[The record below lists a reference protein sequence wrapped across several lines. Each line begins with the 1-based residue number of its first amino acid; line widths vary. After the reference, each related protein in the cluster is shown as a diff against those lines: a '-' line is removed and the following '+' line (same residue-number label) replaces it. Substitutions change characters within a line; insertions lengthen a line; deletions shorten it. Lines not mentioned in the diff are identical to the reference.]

1 MFTSLSTLPVLLRS
15 RASLRPE
22 SIAVSSGDEHL
33 TFRQLADRSA
43 ELAAYLQSLGVTA
56 DDFVGIFMDPSIDL
70 MIGVWGALSAG
81 AAYLPLSPE
90 YPAERLK
97 YMIADSGT
105 KVVLADAALRSR
117 LMELA
122 PADVTIVEVDDARE
136 YAGVANPSDAAGPDN
151 LAYTIYTSGS
161 TGKPKGV
168 MIEHRSIVNQ
178 LQWLANTHGLDERTT
193 ILQKTPLSFDAAQWE
208 ILAPACGTRVVMSAP
223 GAYRDP
229 EQLLELILGHGV
241 TTLQG
246 VPTLLQALVDT
257 DELHRCTSL
266 TRIFSGGEV
275 LPKKLAAQ
283 LLDTLPG
290 CTLINLYGPSECTI
304 NASSFVVERDS
315 TLAGAPS
322 IPIGTPAHGVTFYI
336 FDDKGAPAAVGEIGE
351 LHIGGVQVARGY
363 VRRPDL
369 TAERFVENPLAGD
382 GGPDRLY
389 RTGDL
394 ARWNAD
400 GTVEFVGR
408 RDNQVKLRGY
418 RVELDEIRAAVE
430 LHEWVKRAEVVIR
443 DDPRTGANL
452 VVFTEVDAKEAAV
465 MDQGNH
471 GAHHQSKQSKLQV
484 KAQLSNAGCCKD
496 AALAGCQRI
505 DLPGRTPT
513 TEQRRVV
520 FGRKT
525 YRFFEGG
532 DVAMAD
538 ILKLLDAQPAIADAR
553 GVDSLMLAELG
564 GILRYF
570 GQFHSNERL
579 LPKYGYASPGALYAT
594 QLYLEISEVAGLA
607 SGTYYY
613 HPLEHQLVLVA
624 PGATNG
630 PRLRLHFVGR
640 RSAIEPVYRN
650 NVQEVLQIEVGHML
664 GLFDAVLPAYGL
676 AVGAFDPTA
685 QPCKDLGDPEDFR
698 LGSCD
703 IVPIAGRAA
712 ADPVEV
718 YVQAHEGRIAD
729 LPAGQYRYSAG
740 TLERVG
746 DELVQKRHVI
756 AINQQTYERASFGI
770 TMLSHS
776 ASVWTRYVDLGRKLQ
791 QLQMNDLGLG
801 FMSSGYSSE
810 SGHDLPSAR
819 RISDILG
826 AGDGSA
832 FYFVVGGRVSNA
844 QWSSE
849 GMGEDAVHMKGPA
862 ELIKDDLAQRLP
874 HYMVPNRVTVLDAMP
889 LTANGKVDVK
899 ALQKLDES
907 MSRLCTGP
915 IEEPR
920 TATEKAI
927 ARLWRATMHRDD
939 VSIRDDFFAAG
950 GNSLSAVV
958 LINKINR
965 QLGTALP
972 LQVLFEAPTISEL
985 AARVD
990 RDGGKGCSR
999 LVPLRPEGEGTPIYC
1014 WPGLGGYPMNLRLLA
1029 ANAPADR
1036 PVFGIQASG
1045 INAGETVC
1053 PSLSEMAAK
1062 DVEMIKKHQPEGPY
1076 TLWGYS
1082 FGARLAFEVAY
1093 QLEQLGDQVD
1103 HVFLMAPGMPSL
1115 PFPGRVAADAES
1127 SFDDR
1132 LFVAVLFSVFAGGL
1146 AHPALSACLD
1156 TATDEDAFVAFI
1168 AEHFDHLDGE
1178 LVGRITAVVR
1188 ETFHFPVTLDRRRIA
1203 APITIFTAQ
1212 GDEISPL
1219 ENSEGLS
1226 TTPRTV
1232 VRLGADHYS
1241 LLRAA
1246 GIDELAQAI
1255 RARLRVEAK
1264 DLGQTGVRH
1273 FPVPL
1278 GGQPRS
1284 HAPQPHVNHVPL
1296 SLSGQRRIQPV
1307 GVPNQSDS
1315 EGLPL

>member
-1 MFTSLSTLPVLLRS
+1 MFTHGLTLPGLLRS
-15 RASLRPE
+15 QSLLHAE
-22 SIAVSSGDEHL
+22 SIAVSHNDQQL
-33 TFRQLADRSA
+33 TFAQLADKS
-43 ELAAYLQSLGVTA
+43 EQLAVHLQSLGAEA
-56 DDFVGIFMDPSIDL
+56 DDCIGIFMDPSIDL
-70 MIGVWGALSAG
+70 MVGVWGVLFAG

-90 YPAERLK
+90 YPDERLRH
-97 YMIADSGT
+97 MIADSGT
-105 KVVLADAALRSR
+105 KVVLADQALRAR
-117 LMELA
+117 LTTLA
-122 PADVTIVEVDDARE
+122 PAETIIADLADARD
-136 YAGVANPSDAAGPDN
+136 YRGADLSDKASPDN
-151 LAYTIYTSGS
+151 VAYLIYTSGS

-178 LQWLANTHGLDERTT
+178 LQWLASTHGLDERTT

-208 ILAPACGTRVVMSAP
+208 ILAPACGSRVVMSGP

-229 EQLLELILGHGV
+229 EQLLDLIVNHDV
-241 TTLQG
+241 TVLQG

-257 DELHRCTSL
+257 EELRRCTSL

-290 CTLINLYGPSECTI
+290 CALINLYGPSECTI

-322 IPIGTPAHGVTFYI
+322 IPIGAPAHGVTFYI
-336 FDDKGAPAAVGEIGE
+336 FDDKGAPTAVGEAGE

-363 VRRPDL
+363 VQRPDL
-369 TAERFVENPLAGD
+369 TAERFVRNPLASEAGQ
-382 GGPDRLY
+382 DRLY

-418 RVELDEIRAAVE
+418 RVELDEVRAAVE
-430 LHEWVKRAEVVIR
+430 LHEWVKRAEVIVR

-471 GAHHQSKQSKLQV
+471 GVHHQSKSSKLQV
-484 KAQLSNAGCCKD
+484 KAQLSNAGCCQD
-496 AALAGCQRI
+496 ATLADCRRI
-505 DLPGRTPT
+505 DLPGRIPT
-513 TEQRRVV
+513 AEQRRIV

-532 DVAMAD
+532 DVTQAD
-538 ILKLLDAQPAIADAR
+538 LLKLLDKQPPISDAR
-553 GVDSLMLAELG
+553 SIDSLTLDELG

-570 GQFHSNERL
+570 GQFHSDERL

-594 QLYLEISEVAGLA
+594 QLYLEISGIAGLA
-607 SGTYYY
+607 SGIYYY
-613 HPLEHQLVLVA
+613 HPIQHQLALVA
-624 PGATNG
+624 PAATDGAC
-630 PRLRLHFVGR
+630 LRLHFVGR
-640 RSAIEPVYRN
+640 RNAIEPVYRN
-650 NVQEVLQIEVGHML
+650 NIQEVLQIEVGHML
-664 GLFDAVLPAYGL
+664 GLFDAVLPAFGL
-676 AVGAFDPTA
+676 AVGGFDSESAPA
-685 QPCKDLGDPEDFR
+685 NLGAPDDFR

-703 IVPIAGRAA
+703 IVPMAGPDA

-718 YVQAHEGRIAD
+718 YVQAHEGRISD
-729 LPAGQYRYSAG
+729 LPAGQWRYSAG
-740 TLERVG
+740 SLERVSG
-746 DELVQKRHVI
+746 ELVQKRHVI
-756 AINQQTYERASFGI
+756 AINQQTYERAAFGI

-776 ASVWTRYVDLGRKLQ
+776 PSVWTRYVDLGRKLQ

-810 SGHDLPSAR
+810 SGNDLPSAR
-819 RISDILG
+819 RVADIFG

-832 FYFVVGGRVSNA
+832 FYFVVGGRVSA
-844 QWSSE
+844 TQWSSE
-849 GMGEDAVHMKGPA
+849 GMAEDAVHMKGPA
-862 ELIKDDLAQRLP
+862 ELIRDDLAQRLP
-874 HYMVPNRVTVLDAMP
+874 HYMVPNRVTVIDTMP

-899 ALQKLDES
+899 ALQALDES
-907 MSRLCTGP
+907 MTKLCTGP

-920 TATEKAI
+920 TETEKVI

-990 RDGGKGCSR
+990 RDGGAGCSR
-999 LVPLRPEGEGTPIYC
+999 LVPLRGDGEGAPVYC

-1045 INAGETVC
+1045 INAGETIC
-1053 PSLSEMAAK
+1053 PSLAEMAAL

-1093 QLEQLGDQVD
+1093 QLEQLGDEVE

-1132 LFVAVLFSVFAGGL
+1132 LFVAVLFSVFAGSL

-1156 TATDEDAFVAFI
+1156 AATDEDAFVAFI
-1168 AEHFDHLDGE
+1168 AEHFDHLDGD
-1178 LVGRITAVVR
+1178 LVRRITGVVR
-1188 ETFHFPVTLDRRRIA
+1188 ETFHFPVTLDQRRIS
-1203 APITIFTAQ
+1203 APITVFTAQ
-1212 GDEISPL
+1212 GDEVSPL
-1219 ENSEGLS
+1219 ENLDGVSS
-1226 TTPRTV
+1226 SPRTV
-1232 VRLGADHYS
+1232 VRLAADHYS

-1246 GIDELAQAI
+1246 GIDELAEAI
-1255 RARLRVEAK
+1255 QARLRVPAE
-1264 DLGQTGVRH
+1264 DLHQTNVRH
-1273 FPVPL
+1273 FPIPL
-1278 GGQPRS
+1278 GGQRRTQTS
-1284 HAPQPHVNHVPL
+1284 HVRVSHVPVL
-1296 SLSGQRRIQPV
+1296 KAARDDNHTDATGI
-1307 GVPNQSDS
+1307 
-1315 EGLPL
+1315 PLWPAS

>member
-1 MFTSLSTLPVLLRS
+1 LPDLLRS
-15 RASLRPE
+15 RARLHPE
-22 SIAVSSGDEHL
+22 SIAVSHDDQHL
-33 TFRQLADRSA
+33 TFAQLASESA
-43 ELAAYLQSLGVTA
+43 QVAAYLQSLGATA
-56 DDFVGIFMDPSIDL
+56 DDLIGIFMDPSSDL
-70 MIGVWGALSAG
+70 MIGVWGVLCAG

-90 YPAERLK
+90 YPDERLK

-105 KVVLADAALRSR
+105 KVVLADGALRSR
-117 LMELA
+117 LTELA
-122 PADVTIVEVDDARE
+122 PADVAIVDLADVRAHAGDADL
-136 YAGVANPSDAAGPDN
+136 SDVAGPHN

-178 LQWLANTHGLDERTT
+178 LQWLASTHGLDERTT

-208 ILAPACGTRVVMSAP
+208 ILAPACGSRVVMSGP

-229 EQLLELILGHGV
+229 EQLLELILSQGV

-246 VPTLLQALVDT
+246 VPTLLQALIDT

-290 CTLINLYGPSECTI
+290 CALINLYGPSECTI

-336 FDDKGAPAAVGEIGE
+336 FDDKGAPAAVGETGE

-369 TAERFVENPLAGD
+369 TAERFVKNPLAGED
-382 GGPDRLY
+382 GPDRLY

-418 RVELDEIRAAVE
+418 RVELDEVRAAVE
-430 LHEWVKRAEVVIR
+430 LHEWVKRAEVIVR

-452 VVFTEVDAKEAAV
+452 VVFTEADAKEAAV

-484 KAQLSNAGCCKD
+484 KAQLSNAGCCTD
-496 AALAGCQRI
+496 SVLAGGQRI

-513 TEQRRVV
+513 ARQRRIV

-532 DVAMAD
+532 NVTKAD
-538 ILKLLDAQPAIADAR
+538 ILKLLDAQPTIADAR

-607 SGTYYY
+607 SGIYYY
-613 HPLEHQLVLVA
+613 HPVEHQLVFVG
-624 PGATNG
+624 PGGTDG

-650 NVQEVLQIEVGHML
+650 NIQEVLQIEVGHML

-676 AVGAFDPTA
+676 AVGGFDSTA
-685 QPCKDLGDPEDFR
+685 VPENLGAPEDFR

-703 IVPIAGRAA
+703 IVSMAGPAT
-712 ADPVEV
+712 ADLVEV

-740 TLERVG
+740 ALQRVS

-770 TMLSHS
+770 TMLSHGS
-776 ASVWTRYVDLGRKLQ
+776 SVWTRYVDLGRKLQ

-810 SGHDLPSAR
+810 SGNDLPSAR
-819 RISDILG
+819 RIADILG

-832 FYFVVGGRVSNA
+832 FYFVVGGRVSDA

-849 GMGEDAVHMKGPA
+849 GMAEDAVHMKGPA
-862 ELIKDDLAQRLP
+862 ELIRDDLAQRLP
-874 HYMVPNRVTVLDAMP
+874 HYMVPNRVTVLDTMP

-899 ALQKLDES
+899 ALQALDES
-907 MSRLCTGP
+907 MTKLCTGP

-990 RDGGKGCSR
+990 RDGGVGCSR
-999 LVPLRPEGEGTPIYC
+999 LVPLRAAGEGAPVYC

-1053 PSLSEMAAK
+1053 PSLAEMAAL

-1093 QLEQLGDQVD
+1093 QLEQLGDEVE

-1115 PFPGRVAADAES
+1115 PFPGRAAADAES

-1132 LFVAVLFSVFAGGL
+1132 LFVAVLFSVFAGSL
-1146 AHPALSACLD
+1146 AHPALSACLEA
-1156 TATDEDAFVAFI
+1156 ATDEDAFVAFI
-1168 AEHFDHLDGE
+1168 AEHFDHLDSD
-1178 LVGRITAVVR
+1178 LVRRITGVVR
-1188 ETFHFPVTLDRRRIA
+1188 ETFHFPVTLDQRQIA

-1212 GDEISPL
+1212 GDEVSPL
-1219 ENSEGLS
+1219 ENTEGLS

-1232 VRLGADHYS
+1232 VRLTADHYS
-1241 LLRAA
+1241 LLRAS

-1255 RARLRVEAK
+1255 RARLQVETE
-1264 DLGQTGVRH
+1264 DLRQASVRH
-1273 FPVPL
+1273 FPIPL
-1278 GGQPRS
+1278 GGQPQTAAP
-1284 HAPQPHVNHVPL
+1284 HAHVNHFPV
-1296 SLSGQRRIQPV
+1296 SLSGQRRISTV
-1307 GVPNQSDS
+1307 RVRIHSDS